1 MRANPAPDL
10 VQSLVDIGVRD
21 GDSVVIHS
29 SMRSIGRVRDGAQG
43 VVASLLAVLGRSGTL
58 VAPTFNYHVPAKG
71 IVDLRTQSCSTGA
84 IAEVL
89 RQHPDARRS
98 SHPTHSVVAMGGRAD
113 HIVEGHSEGSAMG
126 RESPLGRLASI
137 GGKILLLGVG
147 QVANTTLHVAEEV
160 ASRPKGRI
168 SSDPVVFIDGSGARR
183 ERVPDPSPSCS
194 AGFGA
199 AESKLRE
206 LNLIKDGRVGAALA
220 QMMTAEAVIHSIAQS
235 ILRDAEFMLC
245 NWNGCTRCS
254 YTRLAASQH
263 VRLLEQCL

>member
-1 MRANPAPDL
+1 MSTSPAPDL
-10 VQSLVDIGVRD
+10 VQSLVDIGLRD

-43 VVASLLAVLGRSGTL
+43 VVASLAAVLGRSGTL
-58 VAPTFNYHVPAKG
+58 VAPAFNYHVPSQG
-71 IVDLRTQSCSTGA
+71 IVDLRTQSCATGA

-98 SHPTHSVVAMGGRAD
+98 SHPTHSVVAVGRRAD
-113 HIVEGHSEGSAMG
+113 HIVEGHREGSAMG
-126 RESPLGRLASI
+126 SDSPLGRLASN
-137 GGKILLLGVG
+137 GGKILLIGVG

-160 ASRPKGRI
+160 ACRPKERI

-183 ERVPDPSPSCS
+183 EGVPDPSPSCS

-206 LNLIKDGRVGAALA
+206 LGLIKDGRVGAALA
-220 QMMTAEAVIHSIAQS
+220 QIMSADAVIHSISQS
-235 ILRDAEFMLC
+235 VRRDAEFMLC
-245 NWNGCTRCS
+245 NWKRCTRCS
-254 YTRLAASQH
+254 YTRSAAVSVTSA
-263 VRLLEQCL
+263 VR